1 MIQLHSNSLFVLPD
15 HVHTTALGL
24 PPAANRCPLTPL
36 MLHLLPQETVRLQT
50 EVDQKCGALFGAVA
64 ASEDEQER
72 AQTTMALH
80 YCVSSVVCPPAAAA
94 FMSALEQNAQ
104 ADERVIEAAS
114 SEMSTCVEDFFHKC
128 RGVGLAAALEDQPK
142 QGVTLR
148 SDVS

>member
-1 MIQLHSNSLFVLPD
+1 M
-15 HVHTTALGL
+15 
-24 PPAANRCPLTPL
+24 
-36 MLHLLPQETVRLQT
+36 RLQT
-50 EVDQKCGALFGAVA
+50 QVDNKCGALFGAVA

-94 FMSALEQNAQ
+94 FMSALERNAD

-128 RGVGLAAALEDQPK
+128 RGVGLATVVDDQLGAK